1 MGFDIGDIMY
11 IIDRIED
18 NIAVC
23 EKEDGSMTKIPV
35 SIIKGKIEEG
45 AIIVRQGEFF
55 LVDKEQSIK
64 RKKEIDDLMK
74 GMWSYE

>member
-1 MGFDIGDIMY
+1 MY

-23 EKEDGSMTKIPV
+23 EKEDGSMINIPV
-35 SIIKGKIEEG
+35 SIIKGKIGEG
-45 AIIVRQGEFF
+45 VVIVKEGEFF
-55 LVDKEQSIK
+55 LVDKGKSIQ
-64 RKKEIDDLMK
+64 RKKEIDELMK

>member
-1 MGFDIGDIMY
+1 MY

-23 EKEDGSMTKIPV
+23 EKEDGAMTSVPI

-45 AIIVRQGEFF
+45 AVIIQNGEFF
-55 LVDKEQSIK
+55 FVDQEKSRK

>member
-1 MGFDIGDIMY
+1 MY

-23 EKEDGSMTKIPV
+23 EKEDGSMINIPV
-35 SIIKGKIEEG
+35 SIIKGKIGEG
-45 AIIVRQGEFF
+45 VVIVKEGEFF
-55 LVDKEQSIK
+55 LVDKEKSIQ